1 MRMTALELGRLV
13 QVPLREVWQSEAAGF
28 TPWLGLPENLTILAD
43 TLGLSLELEAQE
55 QEVGPFR
62 ADLLCKDTATDH
74 WVLIENQLERTDHSH
89 LGQLLTY
96 AAGLQAVTIVWIAER
111 FTDEHRA
118 ALDWLN
124 DITDDRFNFFGV
136 QIELWR
142 IAASPIA
149 PRFALIS
156 KPNDWTK
163 SVQQGANAVSV
174 TPAKQLQLAFWTDF
188 RKYMEDVSFVGC
200 QKPLPQ
206 HWMNHSI
213 GKSGFHLASVISS
226 WDTEAKEWG
235 GEIRAELIITH
246 ANAKA
251 LFSALEQQRTLI
263 EAELGFP
270 LVWHNS
276 AEKKQAKLYVR
287 KTVEVENRGEWPSY
301 FAWLRQHLERMHK
314 VLGPRVKIVSAAEVA
329 VASTP

>member
-1 MRMTALELGRLV
+1 
-13 QVPLREVWQSEAAGF
+13 
-28 TPWLGLPENLTILAD
+28 LTVLAD
-43 TLGLSLELEAQE
+43 ALGLSLELEAQE
-55 QEVGPFR
+55 QQVGPFR

-74 WVLIENQLERTDHSH
+74 WVLIENQLERTDHAH

-136 QIELWR
+136 QVELWR
-142 IAASPIA
+142 IGTSPIA

-163 SVQQGANAVSV
+163 SVQQGANAVAV

-206 HWMNHSI
+206 HWMVHSI
-213 GKSGFHLASVISS
+213 GKSGFNLASVVSS
-226 WDTEAKEWG
+226 WDSEAKDWG
-235 GEIRAELIITH
+235 GEIRSELVITH
-246 ANAKA
+246 ANAKPLFLA
-251 LFSALEQQRTLI
+251 LAQQRTSI
-263 EAELGFP
+263 ESELGFP
-270 LVWHNS
+270 LVWHNPVD
-276 AEKKQAKLYVR
+276 KKQAKLYVR
-287 KTVEVENRGEWPSY
+287 KTVDVENREEWPSY
-301 FAWLRQHLERMHK
+301 FAWLRQHLEKMHT
-314 VLGPRVKIVSAAEVA
+314 VLGPRVKVISAP
-329 VASTP
+329 STSPLGGP